1 MAIENEIVRITPQ
14 GNRILCICMKMSAEC
29 KASRYRIL
37 DARGCYAIV
46 FVLFNFT
53 MQDNESLTV
62 LSMATVKESTFFE
75 FMDGVIVRLEQLRRV
90 GTVKNY
96 CAALGSFSRFRKGED
111 IALRSVDRIV
121 VEDYQTYL
129 KSAGLAPNSISFYM
143 RILRAVYRR
152 AVDQGLTDDR
162 RPFRSVFTGTEKTH
176 NRAVSIAD
184 IRRIRHIDLSS
195 RPNLEFARD
204 IFMFIFFCRGMSF
217 IDAAFLKKT
226 DIQGG
231 VLVYRRHKT
240 GQELHVKVV
249 KPISELID
257 RYTDEDSPYLLPIVS
272 SLSATDVRLQYES
285 ALRRVNNSLK
295 IIADMAKLPIPL
307 TTYVARHSWATIA
320 KAKNVPVG
328 VISDALGHESLVTTQ
343 IYLASIDAS
352 AIDRANEL
360 VIRDL

>member
-1 MAIENEIVRITPQ
+1 
-14 GNRILCICMKMSAEC
+14 
-29 KASRYRIL
+29 
-37 DARGCYAIV
+37 
-46 FVLFNFT
+46 
-53 MQDNESLTV
+53 
-62 LSMATVKESTFFE
+62 MATVKESNFFE
-75 FMDGVIVRLEQLRRV
+75 FMEGVIVRLGQLRRV

-96 CAALGSFSRFRKGED
+96 RAAMRSFSRFRKGED
-111 IALRSVDRIV
+111 IPLMLVNRIV
-121 VEDYQTYL
+121 MEDYQTYL

-152 AVDQGLTDDR
+152 AVDQGVTDDR
-162 RPFRSVFTGTEKTH
+162 RPFRSVFTGAEKTH
-176 NRAVSIAD
+176 KRAVSVAD
-184 IRRIRHIDLSS
+184 IRRTRHLDLSR

-240 GQELHVKVV
+240 GQELYVKVV
-249 KPISELID
+249 KPIRELID
-257 RYTDEDSPYLLPIVS
+257 RYSDDCSPYLLPVVS
-272 SLSATDVRLQYES
+272 PLSVIDERKQYES

-307 TTYVARHSWATIA
+307 TTYCARHSWATIA
-320 KAKNVPVG
+320 KAKNVPVS
-328 VISDALGHESLVTTQ
+328 VISDALGHESVATTQ

>member
-1 MAIENEIVRITPQ
+1 MVRAALIIIGSTLLIFL
-14 GNRILCICMKMSAEC
+14 GVVAGLMIL
-29 KASRYRIL
+29 AS
-37 DARGCYAIV
+37 
-46 FVLFNFT
+46 
-53 MQDNESLTV
+53 EP
-62 LSMATVKESTFFE
+62 LSMLL
-75 FMDGVIVRLEQLRRV
+75 I
-90 GTVKNY
+90 Y
-96 CAALGSFSRFRKGED
+96 
-111 IALRSVDRIV
+111 
-121 VEDYQTYL
+121 
-129 KSAGLAPNSISFYM
+129 
-143 RILRAVYRR
+143 
-152 AVDQGLTDDR
+152 
-162 RPFRSVFTGTEKTH
+162 
-176 NRAVSIAD
+176 
-184 IRRIRHIDLSS
+184 
-195 RPNLEFARD
+195 
-204 IFMFIFFCRGMSF
+204 
-217 IDAAFLKKT
+217 AAFLKKT

-249 KPISELID
+249 KPIRKLID

-272 SLSATDVRLQYES
+272 SLSATDARLQYES

-295 IIADMAKLPIPL
+295 IIADMVKLPVPL